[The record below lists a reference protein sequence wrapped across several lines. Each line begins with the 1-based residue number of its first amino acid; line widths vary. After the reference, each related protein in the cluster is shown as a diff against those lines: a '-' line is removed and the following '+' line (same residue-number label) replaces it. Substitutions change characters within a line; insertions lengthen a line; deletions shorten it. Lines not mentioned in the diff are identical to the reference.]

1 LNRIDAAFA
10 HLRQTGRKAF
20 MPFLTAGDPSFDA
33 TAAILRELER
43 RGAADLVELG
53 IPFSDPLADGPV
65 IQASFQR
72 ALDAH
77 ARPQAAFEMME
88 RLRAEGVNLPVCM
101 MVSYSLVFKAGPEAF
116 AARAAKAGIDG
127 FIVPDL
133 PVDEGEAFGATLAKL
148 GLKQVLLVT
157 PATTPA
163 RRRLILDRSTGFVYC
178 VSLAGITGERAEL
191 PPDLVDYVNGVKR
204 EAKTPV
210 CVGFGIARPELVAMV
225 AKVADGVIVGSAI
238 VRHLD
243 GCRAKSVEALA
254 RAVGEF
260 CEKLAAPLRG

>member
-1 LNRIDAAFA
+1 
-10 HLRQTGRKAF
+10 

-33 TAAILRELER
+33 TAAILRELAR

-77 ARPQAAFEMME
+77 ARPAAAFEMMA

-133 PVDEGEAFGATLAKL
+133 PVDEGEAFGQVLARL

-163 RRRLILDRSTGFVYC
+163 RRKLILERSTGFVYC

-191 PPDLVDYVNGVKR
+191 PPDLMDYVNGVKR

-210 CVGFGIARPELVAMV
+210 CVGFGIARPEQVAMV
-225 AKVADGVIVGSAI
+225 ARVADGVIVGSAI

-243 GCRAKSVEALA
+243 GCKAGSPEALA
-254 RAVGEF
+254 TSVGKF
-260 CEKLAAPLRG
+260 CETLAAPLRA